1 VSKVSIFDRL
11 LARRWLATAGLL
23 AMTGVLGVF
32 AARVKP
38 DYSIEMGFP
47 HFHKSRVDYER
58 FKKDF
63 PFEDA
68 HAIVV
73 IEAPDLFTPAGLAR
87 VAALEHDLGS
97 IPGVVDTEGLTTV
110 KDVVAQGESIATEKL
125 FPRTDLPPDE
135 IGRRRVTATTDP
147 LFAWNLAPPDGR
159 AAIIRVTL
167 TRETARKDESRNAF
181 LKTARDVLAHHAQP
195 NQKLVL
201 NGLPVIRSEFTEL
214 IVKDFRLM
222 PLALVVIVILLFIT
236 FKSVADVIAALITIG
251 FSIVWTNGVMGASH
265 VPLQVLTN
273 ITPIIV
279 MIVSLSDTIHI
290 IAHYKELVGHGSTP
304 REAIVAAMDDSAIP
318 CLLTEVTIAGGF
330 IALVANDIVV
340 IQQFG
345 LVTAAGMML
354 TWFANVTV
362 LPIAL
367 SLLKPKGVKPNDA
380 SESAAARGFR
390 RFVRWIEHMLVDRPR
405 AVVVATVAIV
415 AVSAVLASRAGREYY
430 AYDDLRPE
438 TPLAKNLRYVEQVH
452 GGTVPMAV
460 FIEPPGDGARKPD
473 AMLEPQ
479 AIALIDRIDQKLR
492 AEFGDDVKNTS
503 SLAKYLRKAHR
514 LLAGEDVAR
523 ESPLPKSRPLAAQEL
538 LAFDEPRIVRDF
550 LAFDRGTAS
559 VYCDMPD
566 RGSSHA
572 SAVIARLRDYFNQEE
587 AATGYHV
594 TLTGIFGVA
603 DGIYNSLV
611 GGLAGSFAGAL
622 LVSFLIFCLVLRS
635 LRLAAVALIPNV
647 LPLVLTFAIM
657 SMLRIDVKPST
668 VVIFSITLVIADDDT
683 IQYLSRFRTKF
694 FAAVRAGDRDPH
706 AAAAIGTLRETG
718 LPMFVTACAVSAG
731 FLTMLASEFKALANL
746 GLLIGVSLLS
756 AVFADLFLSPLL
768 LMKLRPRLAKE
779 AKSAPPKPA
788 SAQDAL

>member
-1 VSKVSIFDRL
+1 
-11 LARRWLATAGLL
+11 
-23 AMTGVLGVF
+23 MTGVLGAF

-47 HFHKSRVDYER
+47 TFHKSRVDYER

-73 IEAPDLFTPAGLAR
+73 MEAPDLYTPAGLAR
-87 VAALEHDLGS
+87 EAALEHDLGA

-110 KDVVAQGESIATEKL
+110 KDVVAQGETIATEKL
-125 FPRTDLPPDE
+125 FPRPDLSPEE
-135 IGRRRVTATTDP
+135 IASHRQTATTDP
-147 LFAWNLAPPDGR
+147 LFAWNLSPPDGR

-167 TRETARKDESRNAF
+167 TRDTARKDESRNAF
-181 LKTARDVLAHHAQP
+181 LKAAREVLARNAVP

-222 PLALVVIVILLFIT
+222 PLAVVVIVILLFVT
-236 FKSVADVIAALITIG
+236 FKSVADVVAALITIG

-304 REAIVAAMDDSAIP
+304 RDAIVAAMDDSAFP
-318 CLLTEVTIAGGF
+318 CLLTEITIAGGF
-330 IALVANDIVV
+330 LALVANDIIA

-345 LVTAAGMML
+345 LVTAAGMLL

-367 SLLKPKGVKPNDA
+367 AFLKPKGVKPNDA

-390 RFVRWIEHMLVDRPR
+390 RFVAWIEHLLLHRPR
-405 AVVVATVAIV
+405 AIVVVTVAIT
-415 AVSAVLASRAGREYY
+415 AVSAVLASRAGREYF

-460 FIEPPGDGARKPD
+460 FIEAPGGARKPD

-523 ESPLPKSRPLAAQEL
+523 EAPLPKSRALAAQEL

-572 SAVIARLRDYFNQEE
+572 SKVIARLRDYFKQEE

-683 IQYLSRFRTKF
+683 IQYLSRFRSKF
-694 FAAVRAGDRDPH
+694 FAAVREGDRDPH
-706 AAAAIGTLRETG
+706 TTAAIGTLRETG

-768 LMKLRPRLAKE
+768 LMRLRPRLAKP
-779 AKSAPPKPA
+779 AKSDPPKRA
-788 SAQDAL
+788 SAKDAL